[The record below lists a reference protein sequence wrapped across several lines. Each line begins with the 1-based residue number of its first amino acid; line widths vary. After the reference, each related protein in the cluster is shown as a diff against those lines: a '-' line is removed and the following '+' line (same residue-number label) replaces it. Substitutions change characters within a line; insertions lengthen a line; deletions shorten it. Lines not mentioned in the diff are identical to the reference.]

1 VISDPS
7 LAAGR
12 SPHRSG
18 RRLTI
23 YAAALNVGLAGAFL
37 ALRLQPVFGGG
48 EAEIPPD
55 WLEIVALLAVILAPA
70 ALAVL
75 SLQSHASL
83 LGGAVVASM
92 WLGVIA
98 LSSIGLLVLVVGLL
112 YLVAFLRRTD
122 RGAETV
128 WRRGLVFVLVLGA
141 TQGALFGLRM
151 FEEPACWEFGTA
163 PDGSRTVRA
172 IPLAKTVARDGT
184 VTYTGE
190 GVTMRRTVGPD
201 GATSGETTQ
210 SSSGRSAC
218 TSDTT
223 TTAEG
228 IVSLALTGLA
238 VGGSLF
244 VAGIRGS
251 WRPDTAKGPASAA

>member
-1 VISDPS
+1 MTRNLPEPR
-7 LAAGR
+7 LEAANGSGAR
-12 SPHRSG
+12 G

-23 YAAALNVGLAGAFL
+23 YAAALNVGLAVAFL

-48 EAEIPPD
+48 EAEIPPE
-55 WLEIVALLAVILAPA
+55 WLEIVALVGAILAPA

-75 SLQSHASL
+75 SLRSHASL
-83 LGGAVVASM
+83 LGGAVVAS
-92 WLGVIA
+92 LGFGVIA
-98 LSSIGLLVLVVGLL
+98 LWSIGLLLIVVGLL

-122 RGAETV
+122 RRAETV

-141 TQGALFGLRM
+141 IQGALFGLRM
-151 FEEPACWEFGTA
+151 SEEPACWEFGTA

-172 IPLAKTVARDGT
+172 IPLTRTVARDGT
-184 VTYTGE
+184 VTYSGE
-190 GVTMRRTVGPD
+190 GVTMQRTVGPD

-223 TTAEG
+223 TSTEG

-238 VGGSLF
+238 VGGSFLI
-244 VAGIRGS
+244 AGVRAG
-251 WRPDTAKGPASAA
+251 PVKGRERAL